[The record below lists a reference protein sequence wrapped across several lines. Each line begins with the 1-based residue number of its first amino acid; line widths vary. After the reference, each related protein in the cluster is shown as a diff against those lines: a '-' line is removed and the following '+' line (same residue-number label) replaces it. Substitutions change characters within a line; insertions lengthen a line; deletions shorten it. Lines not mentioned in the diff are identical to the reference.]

1 MGLLRKVIP
10 GLVVV
15 CVSSALVIA
24 LAGPSWAES
33 TDWSRLSLEQ
43 AISRALE
50 RNPAVIESRLE
61 WRRMQGAADGV
72 AGVLVENPIVS
83 VEGGVRRDQ
92 GWGGNQPSITARIDQ
107 PLDVFGQAGSRKR
120 VASDVVAAAAA
131 RLALVRSEIGAR
143 VRLLYLATQV
153 AQHRMLLCRERLSTA
168 KQTSEALQ
176 MRVRLG
182 ASSDI
187 DLQMAIAEMSRAE
200 AALQQAQAE
209 SLRSLL
215 AMREAL
221 DLPSRSKIEPSDGL
235 VPPALAPSEADP
247 QNALGHHVAVQA
259 VEKQR
264 LAMDSEIVRLERER
278 LPRLA
283 VGLAAE
289 RPSDQERFVGLA
301 LSVSPALWRRNQGP
315 LAAAR
320 VERERLAFE
329 HATTLASLERR
340 YTALRDEQVVR
351 MQELSALDRALSSE
365 EQARALVRVGWQS
378 GKFDFLRVLIAE
390 RSVADTKQARL
401 DLWADLWSN
410 VIELRRLA
418 GQEP

>member
-1 MGLLRKVIP
+1 
-10 GLVVV
+10 
-15 CVSSALVIA
+15 
-24 LAGPSWAES
+24 
-33 TDWSRLSLEQ
+33 
-43 AISRALE
+43 
-50 RNPAVIESRLE
+50 
-61 WRRMQGAADGV
+61 
-72 AGVLVENPIVS
+72 
-83 VEGGVRRDQ
+83 
-92 GWGGNQPSITARIDQ
+92 
-107 PLDVFGQAGSRKR
+107 
-120 VASDVVAAAAA
+120 
-131 RLALVRSEIGAR
+131 
-143 VRLLYLATQV
+143 
-153 AQHRMLLCRERLSTA
+153 
-168 KQTSEALQ
+168 
-176 MRVRLG
+176 
-182 ASSDI
+182 
-187 DLQMAIAEMSRAE
+187 MAIAEMSRAE

-278 LPRLA
+278 LPRIA